1 MCGENPA
8 PPAEP
13 VLPAGSS
20 PRVRGKRHR
29 GLHRRRPGGLIPACA
44 RKTSS
49 RASSPPSGRAHP
61 RVCGENAGG
70 GVVDDAGGGSSP
82 RVRGKPDSPNLG
94 DITAGLIPACAGKT
108 RRGWA
113 RASGSAAHPRVCG
126 ENLARLRSK
135 AADAGLIPACAGKT
149 SRRSS
154 LTGCCRA
161 HPRVCGEN
169 SIALRRRTS
178 AAGSS
183 PRVRGKPTTTVSPWS
198 SPRLIP
204 ACAGKTRSSRRPAR
218 NCPAHPRVCGENS
231 AAPGGFHCLR
241 GSSPRVRGKPGE
253 IHKGVQKTGLIPA
266 CAGKTEE
273 NTLGCLWP
281 RAHPR
286 VCGENATSIPVSEW
300 EAGSSPRVRGKRR
313 CLSSRGTSAGLI
325 PACAGKTRCRWR
337 RWRPRS
343 AHPRVCGENNSGAGS
358 GRRGR
363 GSSPRV
369 RGKRRTT
376 TPESLRTRLIPAC
389 AGKTRKSS
397 PASGTAEA
405 HPRVCG
411 ENTDYFA
418 NGGVEYGSS
427 PRVRGKRAD
436 GADRVA
442 RRGLIPA
449 CAGKTPG
456 GGGGCVRMTAHPR
469 VCGENVVGHAPGP
482 VISGSSPRVRGKL
495 RRVIGVL
502 LPSGAHPRVCGEN
515 RPRARARVHGAGS
528 SPRVR
533 GKPPAVPG
541 RRRERGLIPA
551 CAGKTGALPPGGPPL
566 RAHPRVCGENR
577 VQSTPVTSPRGSSP
591 RVRGKPG
598 PGSTRL
604 WAPRLI
610 PACAGKTCG
619 GGVGRGV
626 AWAHP
631 RVCGENRV

>member
-1 MCGENPA
+1 M
-8 PPAEP
+8 
-13 VLPAGSS
+13 
-20 PRVRGKRHR
+20 RGKQLLD
-29 GLHRRRPGGLIPACA
+29 GLGGVGGGLIPACA
-44 RKTSS
+44 GKTG
-49 RASSPPSGRAHP
+49 PPHRDIPRGRAHP
-61 RVCGENAGG
+61 RVCGENTASREPCPSCAGSSPRVRGKHGAAADRLAAAGLIPACAGKTITSRLGRPG
-70 GVVDDAGGGSSP
+70 GWAHPRVCGENASSGPRGAGAGGSSP
-82 RVRGKPDSPNLG
+82 RVRGKPGHHDGLRA
-94 DITAGLIPACAGKT
+94 TA
-108 RRGWA
+108 
-113 RASGSAAHPRVCG
+113 
-126 ENLARLRSK
+126 
-135 AADAGLIPACAGKT
+135 
-149 SRRSS
+149 
-154 LTGCCRA
+154 
-161 HPRVCGEN
+161 
-169 SIALRRRTS
+169 
-178 AAGSS
+178 
-183 PRVRGKPTTTVSPWS
+183 
-198 SPRLIP
+198 RLIP
-204 ACAGKTRSSRRPAR
+204 ACAGKTRP
-218 NCPAHPRVCGENS
+218 
-231 AAPGGFHCLR
+231 LR
-241 GSSPRVRGKPGE
+241 GAFTVSG
-253 IHKGVQKTGLIPA
+253 
-266 CAGKTEE
+266 
-273 NTLGCLWP
+273 
-281 RAHPR
+281 AHPR

-343 AHPRVCGENNSGAGS
+343 AHPRVCGENFARTPARESYSGSSPRVRGKPHAQRLRGLALGLIPACAGKTMSGAVAAAVMRAHPRVCGENNSGAGS

-449 CAGKTPG
+449 CAGKTDG
-456 GGGGCVRMTAHPR
+456 ATC
-469 VCGENVVGHAPGP
+469 
-482 VISGSSPRVRGKL
+482 SSTPT
-495 RRVIGVL
+495 
-502 LPSGAHPRVCGEN
+502 PAHPRVCGEN

-566 RAHPRVCGENR
+566 RAHPRVCGEN
-577 VQSTPVTSPRGSSP
+577 VTITEPTVGPVGSSP
-591 RVRGKPG
+591 RVRGKLRRVIGVLLPSG
-598 PGSTRL
+598 AHPRVCGENVPRCSCATSNWGSSPRVRGKL
-604 WAPRLI
+604 GSGLGAGAGLRLI
-610 PACAGKTCG
+610 PACAGKTT
-619 GGVGRGV
+619 
-626 AWAHP
+626 P
-631 RVCGENRV
+631 SS